1 MELGNLIRKHRTA
14 ADMSQDDLAQ
24 AIFVSRKTVSN
35 WEMGKTCPDVQSL
48 LLMSNLF
55 ETSIDELVKGDL
67 EMIESQLSKDAKA
80 MKALGWMVAASLP
93 FAIVVPFLG
102 MDLRGWPFAPTAVIF
117 VMGWGIGMAA
127 ARGIEAI
134 KRHHNIDTY
143 REISD
148 FMQGRALE
156 GGERKEDRTR
166 GSLALSVVVRS
177 LLGAAVGAGV
187 VIAAALMGVL

>member
-1 MELGNLIRKHRTA
+1 
-14 ADMSQDDLAQ
+14 
-24 AIFVSRKTVSN
+24 
-35 WEMGKTCPDVQSL
+35 
-48 LLMSNLF
+48 MSNLF

-67 EMIESQLSKDAKA
+67 EMVESQLSKGAKA
-80 MKALGWMVAASLP
+80 MKALGWVVAASLP

-134 KRHHNIDTY
+134 KLRHNIDTY

-148 FMQGRALE
+148 FMQGRVPRAASARRTAR
-156 GGERKEDRTR
+156 GEASPSRW
-166 GSLALSVVVRS
+166 SCARS
-177 LLGAAVGAGV
+177 WGPRSARASSSPPPR
-187 VIAAALMGVL
+187 